1 MQKLMGQMRA
11 AMERYEMI
19 KPGDKIAVGV
29 SGGKDSLTLLTGL
42 AKLRAFY
49 PVPFS
54 LIAITADPCFS
65 GQETDF
71 SAIEELCRKLDV
83 PYLIRR
89 TRLGSII
96 FEERKEENPCS
107 LCARM
112 RRGILHEMAKENG
125 CTTLAL
131 GHHFDDAVQT
141 FFMNLFYGGKLG
153 CFSPKSYLSR
163 RDLWMI
169 RPMVFCEERDI
180 RNAATRLGLPVV
192 KSQCPADG
200 CTSRKDTELLVA
212 ELEKRFPDLRK
223 KVMGAMQ
230 RAGLDHW
237 GETKKL

>member
-11 AMERYEMI
+11 AMERYEMV

-29 SGGKDSLTLLTGL
+29 SGGKDSLMLLTGL

-54 LIAITADPCFS
+54 LIAITADPCFG

-71 SAIEELCRKLDV
+71 SAIEELCRELDV

-125 CTTLAL
+125 CTALAL

-180 RNAATRLGLPVV
+180 RNTAARLELPVV

-212 ELEKRFPDLRK
+212 ELEKQFPDLRK

-237 GETKKL
+237 GDY

>member
-11 AMERYEMI
+11 AMERYEMVN
-19 KPGDKIAVGV
+19 PGDKIAVGV
-29 SGGKDSLTLLTGL
+29 SGGKDSLMLLTGL

-54 LIAITADPCFS
+54 LIAITTDPCFG

-71 SAIEELCRKLDV
+71 SAIEKLCRELDV

-125 CTTLAL
+125 CTALAL

-180 RNAATRLGLPVV
+180 RNAAARLELPVV

-200 CTSRKDTELLVA
+200 CTSRKETELLVA
-212 ELEKRFPDLRK
+212 ELEKQFPDLRK

-237 GETKKL
+237 GETKKP

>member
-11 AMERYEMI
+11 AMERYEMVQ
-19 KPGDKIAVGV
+19 PGDKIAVGV
-29 SGGKDSLTLLTGL
+29 SGGKDSLMLLTGL

-54 LIAITADPCFS
+54 LIAITADPCFG

-71 SAIEELCRKLDV
+71 SAIEELCRELDV

-141 FFMNLFYGGKLG
+141 FFYESVLRRKAGLLFAQKLSLPPG
-153 CFSPKSYLSR
+153 SMDDSAHGILRGTGYPQCC
-163 RDLWMI
+163 
-169 RPMVFCEERDI
+169 RP
-180 RNAATRLGLPVV
+180 AGLPVV

-200 CTSRKDTELLVA
+200 CTSRKETELLVS
-212 ELEKRFPDLRK
+212 ELEKQFPDLRK

-237 GETKKL
+237 GTSSDH

>member
-11 AMERYEMI
+11 AMERYEMV

-29 SGGKDSLTLLTGL
+29 SGGKDSLMLLTGL

-54 LIAITADPCFS
+54 LIAITADPCFG

-71 SAIEELCRKLDV
+71 SAIEELCRELDV

-125 CTTLAL
+125 CTALAL

-180 RNAATRLGLPVV
+180 RNTAARLELPVV

-212 ELEKRFPDLRK
+212 KLEKQFPDLRK

-237 GETKKL
+237 GDN

>member
-11 AMERYEMI
+11 AMERYEMVR
-19 KPGDKIAVGV
+19 PGDKIAVGV
-29 SGGKDSLTLLTGL
+29 SGGKDSLMLLAGL

-54 LIAITADPCFS
+54 LLAITADPCFG

-71 SAIEELCRKLDV
+71 SAIEALCRELDV

-89 TRLGSII
+89 TRLGTII

-125 CTTLAL
+125 CTALAL

-180 RNAATRLGLPVV
+180 RNAAARLELPVV

-200 CTSRKDTELLVA
+200 CTSRKDTELLVT
-212 ELEKRFPDLRK
+212 ELEKQFPDLRK

-230 RAGLDHW
+230 RAGLRPL
-237 GETKKL
+237 GIK

>member
-11 AMERYEMI
+11 AMERYEMV

-29 SGGKDSLTLLTGL
+29 SGGKDSLMLLTGL

-54 LIAITADPCFS
+54 LIAITADPCFG

-71 SAIEELCRKLDV
+71 SAIEKLCRELDV

-125 CTTLAL
+125 CTALAL

-180 RNAATRLGLPVV
+180 RNAAARLELPVV
-192 KSQCPADG
+192 KRQCPADG
-200 CTSRKDTELLVA
+200 CTSRKETELLVA
-212 ELEKRFPDLRK
+212 ELEKQFPDLRK

-237 GETKKL
+237 G

>member
-19 KPGDKIAVGV
+19 QPGDKIGVGV
-29 SGGKDSLTLLTGL
+29 SGGKDSLMLLTGL

-54 LIAITADPCFS
+54 LIAITADPCF
-65 GQETDF
+65 GGKETDF
-71 SAIEELCRKLDV
+71 SAIEELCRELNV

-89 TRLGSII
+89 TRLGTII

-125 CTTLAL
+125 CTALAL

-180 RNAATRLGLPVV
+180 RNAASRLKLPVV
-192 KSQCPADG
+192 KSQCPVDG
-200 CTSRKDTELLVA
+200 CTSRKETELLVA
-212 ELEKRFPDLRK
+212 ELEKQFPDLRK

-237 GETKKL
+237 GETKRP

>member
-11 AMERYEMI
+11 AMERYEMV

-29 SGGKDSLTLLTGL
+29 SGGKDSLMLLTGL

-54 LIAITADPCFS
+54 LIAITADPCFG

-71 SAIEELCRKLDV
+71 SAIEELCQELDV

-125 CTTLAL
+125 CTALAL

-180 RNAATRLGLPVV
+180 RNAAARLELPVV

-200 CTSRKDTELLVA
+200 CTSRKETELLVA
-212 ELEKRFPDLRK
+212 ELEKQFPDLRK

-237 GETKKL
+237 G

>member
-11 AMERYEMI
+11 AMERYEMV

-29 SGGKDSLTLLTGL
+29 SGGKDSLMLLTGL

-54 LIAITADPCFS
+54 LIAITADPCFG

-71 SAIEELCRKLDV
+71 SAIEELCRELDV

-89 TRLGSII
+89 TRLGTII

-125 CTTLAL
+125 CTALAL

-180 RNAATRLGLPVV
+180 RNAAARLELPVV

-200 CTSRKDTELLVA
+200 YTSRKETELLVA

>member
-11 AMERYEMI
+11 AMERYEMVQ
-19 KPGDKIAVGV
+19 PGDKIAVGV
-29 SGGKDSLTLLTGL
+29 SGGKDSLMLLTGL

-49 PVPFS
+49 PCLSPS
-54 LIAITADPCFS
+54 LPLPLTPALV
-65 GQETDF
+65 G
-71 SAIEELCRKLDV
+71 RKRTFPPSRSCAGTGCALSH
-83 PYLIRR
+83 RR

-180 RNAATRLGLPVV
+180 RNAAARL
-192 KSQCPADG
+192 
-200 CTSRKDTELLVA
+200 EL
-212 ELEKRFPDLRK
+212 RS
-223 KVMGAMQ
+223 
-230 RAGLDHW
+230 
-237 GETKKL
+237 